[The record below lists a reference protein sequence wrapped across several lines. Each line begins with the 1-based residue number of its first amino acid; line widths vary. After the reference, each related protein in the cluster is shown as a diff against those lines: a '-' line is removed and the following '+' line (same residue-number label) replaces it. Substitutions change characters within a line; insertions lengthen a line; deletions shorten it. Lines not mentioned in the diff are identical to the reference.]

1 MCVLVVVVVMLLT
14 MSMTM
19 TVMAIAIAIAVVA
32 HVAVAIA
39 KDASVHGVV
48 DGLHALTGRVINVVG
63 TEKDV
68 GFLSHEGG
76 GFDGGVET
84 GALVALDTQKVPAS
98 MLFLVFAI
106 VAQDGNDPCQIG
118 RDGLE
123 GNAHG
128 HGRPCG
134 RHLFVR
140 FCRLFTD
147 RTAGIKT
154 REFPKAMPMNGMATG
169 HFMTGTPTRKQI
181 LLTHGTIGHVL
192 SRLAIMIIKQHGINA
207 HSTIMTMPKVIL
219 STHPTKSTLCTMIG
233 LLLRWHPQI
242 TNITMIAPKL
252 YMALDAIVST
262 LQIHD

>member
-1 MCVLVVVVVMLLT
+1 MCILVVMMLLT
-14 MSMTM
+14 VTKS
-19 TVMAIAIAIAVVA
+19 MAISVVAAGVAVVA
-32 HVAVAIA
+32 HAVVAVA

-48 DGLHALTGRVINVVG
+48 DGLHALTGGVINVVG
-63 TEKDV
+63 AEKDV
-68 GFLSHEGG
+68 GFASHEGG

-84 GALVALDTQKVPAS
+84 GALVALDTKKVPAS
-98 MLFLVFAI
+98 MMVALFAI
-106 VAQDGNDPCQIG
+106 VAQDGDDPCQIR

-147 RTAGIKT
+147 RTARIKT

-219 STHPTKSTLCTMIG
+219 STHPTKSTIGTMIG
-233 LLLRWHPQI
+233 LLLR
-242 TNITMIAPKL
+242 
-252 YMALDAIVST
+252 
-262 LQIHD
+262 